1 MAFKMRGTSM
11 NGKSKFITKRGK
23 LTDPFRVS
31 SSFKSDEDESGGLD
45 DFLYGEKETEF
56 EKLNKNQTKKR
67 KKLFGKKNKN
77 KFDIEA
83 LSIQEQENIK
93 RKEEQGTGLSDAGGQ
108 SEIKYDDQGRAYTTS
123 KARESDIRYQ
133 EEIRKKN
140 LETYGTETP
149 FSPSGA
155 YVGFG
160 KDDAREFE
168 FDPVA
173 TDFASGDIRHTL
185 DLFSDEGRKE
195 AMDFYNKYNNK
206 KTREE
211 NPQAYQYANSLAQY
225 FERNVGSKKRG
236 FKSPESLRRTHNL
249 ENVDGKTVSQD
260 DTTWDDLPRR
270 YVDVQQGAV
279 KDPNVAIN
287 FTGEMTNLKNPD
299 KYKNKERKIVY
310 DANTGTYTEQVKRL
324 SGAGWKDTG
333 RVITE
338 EQIQANKSSRNTNY
352 LMEQDEA

>member
-173 TDFASGDIRHTL
+173 TDFASGDI
-185 DLFSDEGRKE
+185 
-195 AMDFYNKYNNK
+195 
-206 KTREE
+206 
-211 NPQAYQYANSLAQY
+211 
-225 FERNVGSKKRG
+225 
-236 FKSPESLRRTHNL
+236 
-249 ENVDGKTVSQD
+249 
-260 DTTWDDLPRR
+260 
-270 YVDVQQGAV
+270 
-279 KDPNVAIN
+279 
-287 FTGEMTNLKNPD
+287 
-299 KYKNKERKIVY
+299 
-310 DANTGTYTEQVKRL
+310 
-324 SGAGWKDTG
+324 
-333 RVITE
+333 
-338 EQIQANKSSRNTNY
+338 
-352 LMEQDEA
+352 